1 MSAGEGRRADLALLR
16 VDRTQALDD
25 LEVTTARR
33 GGEVEIRII
42 NTVGAPACIPGHGLA
57 LRNVRQR
64 LKLMHDV
71 AGRFE
76 LDATPT
82 RFALR
87 ILLPL

>member
-1 MSAGEGRRADLALLR
+1 MPGRAGETDRRLR
-16 VDRTQALDD
+16 VIEAPGFGIVGR
-25 LEVTTARR
+25 
-33 GGEVEIRII
+33 EVEIRVV
-42 NTVGAPACIPGHGLA
+42 NSVGAPARAAGHGLA

-71 AGRFE
+71 AARLEIESGPE
-76 LDATPT
+76 